1 MQAVLYPGDLLTGDS
16 NGNIFV
22 WGRGYNAVTKA
33 IWAAHEGP
41 VFGLCVTRD
50 GCVVT
55 GGGKDGRVVVYDA
68 AYKRTGE
75 EATLPRNWGAV
86 RTISQGRR
94 LKIFLITGFTFNS
107 KVRQNCIVDFFM
119 LNNKEPDPE
128 NLTQMSL

>member
-1 MQAVLYPGDLLTGDS
+1 LKEKLGLMQALLYSGDLLTGDS

-55 GGGKDGRVVVYDA
+55 GGGKDGRIVVYDA

-94 LKIFLITGFTFNS
+94 LTICLIPGFTLIFTCINS
-107 KVRQNCIVDFFM
+107 KRELALRNF
-119 LNNKEPDPE
+119 LW
-128 NLTQMSL
+128 

>member
-1 MQAVLYPGDLLTGDS
+1 MQALLYSGDLLTGDS

-55 GGGKDGRVVVYDA
+55 GGGKDGRIVVYDA

-94 LKIFLITGFTFNS
+94 LTICLIPGFTLIFTCINS
-107 KVRQNCIVDFFM
+107 KRELALRNF
-119 LNNKEPDPE
+119 LW
-128 NLTQMSL
+128 

>member
-1 MQAVLYPGDLLTGDS
+1 MLTGDS

-55 GGGKDGRVVVYDA
+55 GGGKDGRIVVYDA

-94 LKIFLITGFTFNS
+94 RSICLIPGFTFICIRVLI
-107 KVRQNCIVDFFM
+107 VRENFIVDF
-119 LNNKEPDPE
+119 LWKELQSQIPKISRKCPFK
-128 NLTQMSL
+128 LL